1 MTGSIE
7 TPKNRA
13 TAQNAARIRTS
24 TKLSHPILLVFC
36 KCVKL
41 HIQLEGKIMASE
53 DSISSSRKS
62 AADGRGDNPAP
73 AQRRGRSFPDNASAA
88 QEGEQGRRARKDHSL
103 QSRPAACAA
112 DAAFPEYPSTSNTAK
127 LYSELSTSR
136 FNASSGLHLDS
147 MTRGLRDN
155 RLIGAPC

>member
-1 MTGSIE
+1 
-7 TPKNRA
+7 
-13 TAQNAARIRTS
+13 
-24 TKLSHPILLVFC
+24 
-36 KCVKL
+36 
-41 HIQLEGKIMASE
+41 MASE

-73 AQRRGRSFPDNASAA
+73 AQRLGRSFPDKASAA

-103 QSRPAACAA
+103 QSKPAACAA
-112 DAAFPEYPSTSNTAK
+112 DAAFLEYPSTSNTAK